1 MAKKRSKKKNGK
13 AGTAGSSGQKKSGL
27 LIYVPAFCSLIGM
40 LMLLTVIA
48 AAVPLTIPRFMGY
61 EIFNVVS
68 GSMEPEIP
76 VGSVIY
82 VKSTDP
88 VDVEKDDIIAFESGD
103 SIVMHRVVQNKMV
116 EGKFVTKGDANLMED
131 IKDIPYEDLVGIVV
145 LHIPILG
152 QVLILFG
159 SLFGR
164 ICMICFAACGALL
177 NILGGRFSDAIRF
190 EEEEERR
197 REELLTEAR
206 KRLEEQEKIEKQKDA
221 GNPDGQGEAE
231 NTTVHDNG

>member
-1 MAKKRSKKKNGK
+1 MAKKRSKKKNGE
-13 AGTAGSSGQKKSGL
+13 AGTAGSSGQKKGGL

-48 AAVPLTIPRFMGY
+48 AAAPLTIPRYMGY

-82 VKSTDP
+82 VKATDP
-88 VDVEKDDIIAFESGD
+88 VDVKKGDIIAFENGD
-103 SIVMHRVVQNKMV
+103 SVVMHRVVDNKQV
-116 EGKFVTKGDANLMED
+116 EGTFVTKGDANAIED
-131 IKDIPYEDLVGIVV
+131 LAEIPYASLIGIVV
-145 LHIPILG
+145 RHIPILG

-164 ICMICFAACGALL
+164 ICMISFAACGAIL
-177 NILGGRFSDAIRF
+177 NILGGRFSDAIRL
-190 EEEEERR
+190 EEEEDRR
-197 REELLTEAR
+197 REELLAEAR
-206 KRLEEQEKIEKQKDA
+206 KRLEEQKAEQKEPEEA
-221 GNPDGQGEAE
+221 GD
-231 NTTVHDNG
+231 